1 MKNCQCLPIVLLLVV
16 ALLTAC
22 SGPAPAVPAAAAA
35 PASDAAVASDAA
47 PTAANAA
54 SEAPDENT
62 IKVFA
67 PSSMTDAAK
76 ELAAAYEAANPGVKV
91 AIEVGHSPTQRLQLL
106 QGARGDVFITASQ
119 KDMDDAIQD
128 QSVDGGANKVFATNQ
143 LIVVLPAQNPAN
155 LQTLADLAKPGV
167 RLLVAVVDTPIG
179 KVTLIALD
187 KMDKQIGSGFKDKVL
202 ANIVSNE
209 AGVKPIVSKMQLGE
223 ADAGIVFV
231 TDAVAAPALKTIAVP
246 PEMNVIS
253 QLNVAPLAEALHPQ
267 HAAGFTALVTSAE
280 GQAILKKWGFL
291 PGKP

>member
-1 MKNCQCLPIVLLLVV
+1 MKNCQCLPIVLLLII

-22 SGPAPAVPAAAAA
+22 SGSAPAVPAANAAN
-35 PASDAAVASDAA
+35 
-47 PTAANAA
+47 AANAA
-54 SEAPDENT
+54 SAASAASAAADQNT

-67 PSSMTDAAK
+67 PSSMTDAAR
-76 ELAAAYEAANPGVKV
+76 ELAAAYEAANPGAKI

-143 LIVVLPAQNPAN
+143 LIVVLPPQNPAN

-231 TDAVAAPALKTIAVP
+231 TDAVAAPALKTIAIP